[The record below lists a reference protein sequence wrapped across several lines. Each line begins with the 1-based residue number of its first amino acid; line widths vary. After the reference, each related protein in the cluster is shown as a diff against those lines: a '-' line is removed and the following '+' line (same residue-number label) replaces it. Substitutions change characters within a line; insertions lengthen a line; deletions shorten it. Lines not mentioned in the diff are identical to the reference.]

1 MQTCARRRQSLR
13 RLLLAGDAGEILVVE
28 AALAI
33 KKAEV
38 EQAGMEAAREA
49 AKAVESKA
57 IADAEMAEATL
68 RLTTRVPLS

>member
-1 MQTCARRRQSLR
+1 MR